1 MKILITGGAG
11 YIGNALIS
19 ALVQLPEIE
28 HITVYDN
35 LSRNNYNFF
44 IANSKFSGSSVS
56 FIKGDLLDTRKLGK
70 AIDEAD
76 IVVHLAAKVST
87 PFADQNPHEFDQ
99 VNNWGTAGLTYLIEN
114 STIKKFIFLS
124 SISVY
129 GASDEISGATT
140 IPNPGT
146 FYGISKLRAEDH
158 IQRLVGGKTEIL
170 ILRCANV
177 YGYNP
182 CMRFDSVINKFLFEA
197 HFSNR
202 IKILGDG
209 NQYRTFIHIERLT
222 NYLRNL
228 ITENYTSG
236 IYNLTES
243 IYSVNE
249 IAAVLQQMYPDLESV
264 FVNQNMKMRNLKV
277 ESDARICL
285 PEQHPLPSLLE
296 DLTNFK
302 KSFSF

>member
-1 MKILITGGAG
+1 MKILITGGTG

-19 ALVQLPEIE
+19 ALVQVKEIE

-44 IANSKFSGSSVS
+44 IANSQFSGSSVS

-70 AIDEAD
+70 AIDEVD

-114 STIKKFIFLS
+114 SNVKKFIFLS

-129 GASDEISGATT
+129 GASDDISNAAT

-146 FYGISKLRAEDH
+146 FYGISKLRGEDH
-158 IQRLVGGKTEIL
+158 IQRLMGGKTEIL

-228 ITENYTSG
+228 ITENYTPG

-249 IAAVLQQMYPDLESV
+249 IAAVLQEMYPDLESV

-277 ESDARICL
+277 ESDIRICV

-296 DLTNFK
+296 DLTTFK
-302 KSFSF
+302 KAFSF